1 MKLRPVLV
9 RPEQPRNAGA
19 VLRAAANFAAD
30 RPCLVG
36 VGHWGPEQMRELRV
50 ASSGAWDALGPPRF
64 VNELREA
71 VTDCAVVVGSSSRRR
86 SGDHDAE
93 TPAGLFSRLARTEGT
108 AALLLG
114 AEACGLTR
122 ADFMFCHVIVRI
134 PTAEDFPSLNVA
146 QAAAIL
152 LYQWQAV
159 TSLCNP
165 REACAKVTDVGR
177 QEIVL
182 SLWGNLLEMAG
193 EWPETRLPGV
203 RARARRLLHRALPD
217 GEDLAL
223 LASLARGLMRRLRG

>member
-1 MKLRPVLV
+1 VKLRPVLV

-19 VLRAAANFAAD
+19 VMRAAANFAAE

-36 VGHWGPEQMRELRV
+36 VGHWGPEQLREMRV
-50 ASSGAWDALGPPRF
+50 ASSGAWEVLGPPRF
-64 VNELREA
+64 VNELPEA
-71 VTDCAVVVGSSSRRR
+71 VNDCAVVVGSTSRRR
-86 SGDHDAE
+86 SEDDHVE
-93 TPAGLFSRLARTEGT
+93 TPPGLFSRLARTDGT

-114 AEACGLTR
+114 PESCGLTR
-122 ADFMFCHVIVRI
+122 ADFMFCHAFVRI
-134 PTAEDFPSLNVA
+134 PTAENFPSLNVA
-146 QAAAIL
+146 QAVAIL

-159 TSLCNP
+159 MAPSDP
-165 REACAKVTDVGR
+165 RQARTKIPDVGR

-182 SLWGNLLEMAG
+182 SLWNDLIETAG
-193 EWPETRLPGV
+193 EWPQTRLPRA